1 MTYVSE
7 ILAQMTDVF
16 KPQQKAILALLSAL
30 MCFSGRATMR
40 NLSRY
45 GAGSPKRLRRW
56 ASQEF
61 GYLNFNLRLLDK
73 HQVII
78 NDPQPM
84 VDKPKRLNQAI
95 LIDAT
100 FLRKSGGN
108 TEGLGWFHNGSS
120 RSTQKLEPGLEMTLI
135 AAVNMDEHSAYAL
148 SAHQSLDQS
157 ALELACDQLSKQS
170 DRLQEISKYVV
181 ADGYYARERFVSTT
195 LENGFELVTL
205 LRRDAA
211 LRYLYAGDYQGKGR
225 PKRYAGRVD
234 YEDLSSWELHRAVRD
249 GFKIYSRIVNYPAW
263 GRDLLIVIKVDRSG
277 HRRILCSTDLT
288 LSVTQVLELYE
299 LRFQIE
305 FLFRDAKQHTGL
317 GHAQTLDSHG
327 QEHFANASLCA
338 VNLLRLEAR
347 SIVLERGLAPR
358 NMVTSVR
365 SLKVRKYNQLVIK
378 NFLSCLGLT
387 QDQQIYF
394 AVLDEVAQTGIRA
407 A

>member
-16 KPQQKAILALLSAL
+16 RPQQKAILALLSAL

-100 FLRKSGGN
+100 FLRKSGRN

-120 RSTQKLEPGLEMTLI
+120 RSTQKLERGLEMTLI
-135 AAVNMDEHSAYAL
+135 ATVNMDEHSAYAL
-148 SAHQSLDQS
+148 SAHQSFDQR

-211 LRYLYAGDYQGKGR
+211 LRYLYEGDYQGKGR

-234 YEDLSSWELHRAVRD
+234 YEDLSSWELHGAVRD

-317 GHAQTLDSHG
+317 GQAQTLDSHG
-327 QEHFANASLCA
+327 HASLCA